1 MVKYKKL
8 LELIIKYANEKG
20 WDSRSLSAK
29 TGIDAAT
36 IENAFTGAG
45 KFASEELAALI
56 RVLEIDC
63 EDVRFFYD
71 GDGCPYCDP
80 DAMDEDKDN
89 AWMVHYFPVDLGA
102 MGMHTLELFVT
113 DEGNLSVQF
122 DRGHYW
128 ESEVTNIASAN
139 VKIKYCPFCGRLLNE
154 PEV

>member
-29 TGIDAAT
+29 TGIDAGM
-36 IENAFTGAG
+36 IENAFTGVG
-45 KFASEELAALI
+45 KFTSEELAALI

-71 GDGCPYCDP
+71 GEGCPYCDP

-89 AWMVHYFPVDLGA
+89 AWMVHFFPVDCGV
-102 MGMHTLELFVT
+102 MGMRTLELFVT
-113 DEGNLSVQF
+113 DEGNLSVQL
-122 DRGHYW
+122 DRGYYW
-128 ESEVTNIASAN
+128 ESEVTNIVSAD
-139 VKIKYCPFCGRLLNE
+139 VKIKYCPFCGRLLNKSE
-154 PEV
+154 A